1 MATSLRELIVSVS
14 ADTTKYQREMDRA
27 SRMGG
32 QYFRSVQQ
40 GGADASRSWDRQ
52 TSAARTHAN
61 ELDASTQAISRYAAV
76 AAGAFSVGALIGMA
90 DDWGQISARIRIATT
105 SQEEFALAQTRL
117 MEIANRTYRDYN
129 EAADQ
134 FAGTAQSMRE
144 MGFAA
149 SDTLDSAEALGLA
162 LVAGGSNAQ
171 RGAAANDAWAKSMVQ
186 GRIATDQFQTLLLQT
201 PRVIQA
207 LGEGLGKTTQ
217 ELQQMAKD
225 GQLTANVVVPAITSQ
240 MGKLRAEVE
249 SMPTTVQDAGIRF
262 RNELRAWVGG
272 QNEATGATQ
281 VLVRG
286 IEGVTSNLEAL
297 ITIGGAAGLG
307 MIAGKMVQIGAATAQ
322 AAISAVQSRAA
333 VIAEAVAMRDAT
345 AAGLAKAQADLRR
358 AQAAMTATR
367 GSAESGRQSR
377 ALASALLVE
386 RQATLAAA
394 TAQVNYAR
402 ATNLAAAAGRGALA
416 ILGGPAGLALTLG
429 TVAAGWLLFRGGTD
443 DASQALVDFSG
454 AADTAIEKFS
464 ELNAQQQAGQ
474 LLRLD
479 DQITESTRAV
489 EQAIERMVSAA
500 SAFGSNDMLAPYLD
514 QIRALQAEFG
524 AGRISADELS
534 ERVAALNQEV
544 LKGSPAAQ
552 AVGRDFVQMGERLA
566 TSAREA
572 DRKRG
577 LMATLTQTNTETGNS
592 AATAAGKYDQ
602 QAGAIRGV
610 GQAAVD
616 VDAQLRSL
624 DSRLNAQIVNLVRLR
639 DGAEKAMMVEIG
651 QQINSAGGVGAL
663 SPQQRAAFNE
673 QIAAQR
679 RVMQQTEAA
688 QEAAKAASASDKAGA
703 KSGDQWRDY
712 NTQMERAIGLQ
723 QSLAVAYGQ
732 GEAAVAA
739 SNRQHEIEEQVLRF
753 GEARRTE
760 ITAAIEREA
769 KVRAY
774 AEGEQQ
780 VAALERQMA
789 MYGLVGEAAKMAYET
804 AAGSLAH
811 LSEAQK
817 KALNEGAAW
826 LEDMAALDSV
836 RDKVRDEYAKKE
848 VQRLDSWS
856 VFADQAARNVQSTLG
871 EGMYSVLDGK
881 FSDIGDSFANMIK
894 RISAELAAS
903 KLWEMVGGALAGYGG
918 EGAWGNIL
926 RSAGGYMQKGAGKA
940 GGGHVR
946 PHSMQDVTEH
956 GPEILQYGGRS
967 VLMMGATGGVVSPL
981 MNKAGGGA
989 GGARGKVEVSIENKG
1004 QGMQIESSSAEQ
1016 KPDGTLLI
1024 RMITN
1029 TWKQA
1034 AARGEFDGD
1043 MSRNFG
1049 MKRMGAA
1056 RG

>member
-32 QYFRSVQQ
+32 QYFRSIQQ
-40 GGADASRSWDRQ
+40 GGADATRSWDRQ

-61 ELDASTQAISRYAAV
+61 ALDASTQAISRYAAV
-76 AAGAFSVGALIGMA
+76 AAGAFSVGTLIGMA

-105 SQEEFALAQTRL
+105 NQEEFALAQTRL

-201 PRVIQA
+201 PRVVQA
-207 LGEGLGKTTQ
+207 LGDGLGKTTQ
-217 ELQQMAKD
+217 QLQQMAKD
-225 GQLTANVVVPAITSQ
+225 GQLTAQVVVPAITSQ

-272 QNEATGATQ
+272 QNEAFGATQ

-286 IEGVTSNLEAL
+286 IEGVTENLEAL
-297 ITIGGAAGLG
+297 ITVGGAAGLG
-307 MIAGKMVQIGAATAQ
+307 MIAGKMVQIGIATGQ
-322 AAISAVQSRAA
+322 AAVSALQSRAA
-333 VIAEAVAMRDAT
+333 VVAEAVAMRDAT

-367 GSAESGRQSR
+367 GTAESARQSR
-377 ALASALLVE
+377 ALANALLTE
-386 RQATLAAA
+386 RQAALAAA

-454 AADTAIEKFS
+454 AADTAIEKFR

-489 EQAIERMVSAA
+489 EQAIERMVAAA

-514 QIRALQAEFG
+514 QIRELQAEFS
-524 AGRISADELS
+524 AGRISADDLS
-534 ERVAALNQEV
+534 SGVAALNQQV
-544 LKGSPAAQ
+544 LQGSPAAQ
-552 AVGRDFVQMGERLA
+552 SVGRDFVRLGESLA

-577 LMATLTQTNTETGNS
+577 LMATLTQTNTETGNA

-624 DSRLNAQIVNLVRLR
+624 DSRLNAQIVNLVRIR

-651 QQINSAGGVGAL
+651 QQINAAGGVGAL
-663 SPQQRAAFNE
+663 TPQQRAAFNE

-688 QEAAKAASASDKAGA
+688 QAAAKASNAADRAGS
-703 KSGDQWRDY
+703 KQGDQWRDY
-712 NTQMERAIGLQ
+712 NAQMERAIALQ
-723 QSLAVAYGQ
+723 QSLAEAYGR

-753 GEARRTE
+753 GEARRE
-760 ITAAIEREA
+760 AITQLIEREA
-769 KVRAY
+769 QARAR
-774 AEGEQQ
+774 AEGDQQ
-780 VAALERQMA
+780 IAALKRQIE
-789 MYGLVGEAAKMAYET
+789 MYGLVGNAAKMAYET
-804 AAGSLAH
+804 AQGALQG
-811 LSEAQK
+811 LSDTQK
-817 KALNEGAAW
+817 QVLNESAQW
-826 LEDMAALDSV
+826 LDWLDDMAALDAE
-836 RDKVRDEYAKKE
+836 RDKVRDDFAKKE
-848 VQRLDSWS
+848 IGRLGAVSAY
-856 VFADQAARNVQSTLG
+856 ADQAARNMQSALG
-871 EGMYSVLDGK
+871 DSLYSVLDGK
-881 FSDIGDSFANMIK
+881 FSDIGDSFSNMLK
-894 RISAELAAS
+894 RMVAELAAS
-903 KLWEMVGGALAGYGG
+903 RMWEVLGGAMAGYTGQGGWGNLIRGVGGAMQTD
-918 EGAWGNIL
+918 GA
-926 RSAGGYMQKGAGKA
+926 RA
-940 GGGHVR
+940 GGGQVK
-946 PHSMQDVTEH
+946 PFGAYDVTEH

-967 VLMMGATGGVVSPL
+967 VLMMGATGGIVSPL

-989 GGARGKVEVSIENKG
+989 AGGGPLQVVINNNGNNQVSAREER
-1004 QGMQIESSSAEQ
+1004 QQQ
-1016 KPDGTLLI
+1016 PDGSMLRRLI
-1024 RMITN
+1024 VDVVGESLNGGQLGSLGKARYG
-1029 TWKQA
+1029 WKEQV
-1034 AARGEFDGD
+1034 G
-1043 MSRNFG
+1043 
-1049 MKRMGAA
+1049 
-1056 RG
+1056 